1 MAAHRSVRCLATG
14 VFLPASSAHV
24 QNLLEIS
31 ARLADDG
38 EHPVVHIQSS
48 RSDIL
53 VHHSDGYTTAVA
65 RASNFNEEF
74 QQQAAATAAAAAGA
88 AGGADAS
95 DDQPAGASAPGADD
109 QQPRAAE

>member
-1 MAAHRSVRCLATG
+1 
-14 VFLPASSAHV
+14 
-24 QNLLEIS
+24 LLEIS

-74 QQQAAATAAAAAGA
+74 QQQAAATAAAAAGD

-95 DDQPAGASAPGADD
+95 DEQPVASAIGTDD